1 MIKPQNQS
9 TQGPTRREI
18 IRRSALL
25 SAGVAAA
32 GVLSA
37 CGGGPATTRR
47 PAGSTTPSS
56 GGVLRIGTTG
66 GSAKDSLNPH
76 NPVTYPDQ
84 ARVLNLYEPLFTRDP
99 AYEIEPLIGESLEA
113 SKSGQV
119 WTLRLR
125 EGVQFHNGKTVDADD
140 VIFSLRRI
148 IDPKDPGTGA
158 SGLAMIDPAELK
170 KIDARTVQIGLK
182 SPYALLK
189 DQLAQYALGIVPVG
203 FDVRNPVGTGPFAFE
218 SFEPGGQSSFK
229 RFDGYW
235 REKAYADRLVII
247 DFPDDNAK
255 VNALLSNQVEAI
267 DNLPLS
273 QIDVV
278 KAAGAQVLVSETG
291 SWTPFTMRV
300 DAKPFSDVR
309 VRQAFRLI
317 VDRPQLVAQALN
329 GQGRVANDLYAPFDP
344 AYASELPQRHQ
355 DLDQAKSLL
364 KAAGHAD
371 LRIELVTSTGIG
383 SGAVDAAELF
393 AGQARG
399 AGVTVEVRKVDSST
413 FYGDQYLGWTFA
425 QDYWFTRGYLPQV
438 ADGSLPESPYNET
451 HWADKT
457 FISLIK
463 QARRELDDAKRTEL
477 LKQAQKIEYDSG
489 GHIIW
494 GFKNQ
499 VDAYSSKVTGFV
511 PDKNLPLSNYQFRRV
526 SIG

>member
-1 MIKPQNQS
+1 M
-9 TQGPTRREI
+9 G
-18 IRRSALL
+18 A
-25 SAGVAAA
+25 
-32 GVLSA
+32 
-37 CGGGPATTRR
+37 
-47 PAGSTTPSS
+47 
-56 GGVLRIGTTG
+56 TG
-66 GSAKDSLNPH
+66 GSAKDSVDPH

-84 ARVLNLYEPLFTRDP
+84 ARVLNLYEPLFTRSP
-99 AYEIEPLIGESLEA
+99 AYEIQPLVGESLET
-113 SKSGQV
+113 SKDGQV

-125 EGVQFHNGKTVDADD
+125 EGVRFHNGKTVDADD

-148 IDPKDPGTGA
+148 IDPKDPGSGA

-182 SPYALLK
+182 YPYALLK

-203 FDVRNPVGTGPFAFE
+203 FDVRKPIGTGPFAFE
-218 SFEPGGQSSFK
+218 SFQPGEQSSFK
-229 RFDGYW
+229 RFDDYW
-235 REKAYADRLVII
+235 GEKAYADRLVII

-255 VNALLSNQVEAI
+255 VNALLSGQVEAI

-278 KAAGAQVLVSETG
+278 KAAGAQVLISETG

-300 DAKPFSDVR
+300 DAAPFNDVR
-309 VRQAFRLI
+309 VRQAFRLA

-329 GQGRVANDLYAPFDP
+329 GQGRIANDLYAPFDP
-344 AYASELPQRHQ
+344 AYAAELPQRHQ

-399 AGVTVEVRKVDSST
+399 AGITVEVRKVDSST

-425 QDYWFTRGYLPQV
+425 QDFWFTRGYLPQV
-438 ADGSLPESPYNET
+438 ADGSLPGSPYNET

-463 QARRELDDAKRTEL
+463 RAGRELDDAKRTDL

-494 GFKNQ
+494 GFRNQ